1 MRNKYPAST
10 LKCVQHGSPREYVKR
25 RSPNYSQPL
34 LSQPI
39 SLVLPG
45 NPSQTLVLRFSLG
58 HVTKSFQ
65 KSWDPSLP
73 LESVVAQKENPRG
86 GLYEHGEG
94 QDWPVDSR
102 ARELWKHSREHL
114 QERLEGRPSSQPVC
128 PKSQSEGIG
137 GGGNGLSHGRGGGC
151 VGS

>member
-1 MRNKYPAST
+1 M
-10 LKCVQHGSPREYVKR
+10 
-25 RSPNYSQPL
+25 
-34 LSQPI
+34 
-39 SLVLPG
+39 
-45 NPSQTLVLRFSLG
+45 
-58 HVTKSFQ
+58 TKSFQ

-73 LESVVAQKENPRG
+73 LEPVVAQEKNPRG

-102 ARELWKHSREHL
+102 ARELWKHSREHP

-137 GGGNGLSHGRGGGC
+137 RGGNGLSHGGGGGGVC
-151 VGS
+151 GQLSVQGDSPGRKAGLRGSLRTEISLESLIH